1 MSRALQHA
9 SHQVLHQDNQRGFLL
24 VRRDGVLWGVSN
36 GAVERLSRD
45 GVRYRLA
52 VGGADLGVDEV
63 VGVVPELAVWP
74 VASAVRRFW
83 PDVAGGLAV
92 HAEAPLLI
100 VDPLRPPRALRFT
113 DGESIE
119 GRIEGE
125 TGDGEGRR

>member
-1 MSRALQHA
+1 MSPAVSPVKQ
-9 SHQVLHQDNQRGFLL
+9 SGYLL
-24 VRRDGVLWGVSN
+24 VRRNGVLWGISN

-45 GVRYRLA
+45 GARYRLV

-74 VASAVRRFW
+74 LTGAVRRFW

-100 VDPLRPPRALRFT
+100 VDPAQPPRALRLE
-113 DGESIE
+113 GES
-119 GRIEGE
+119 
-125 TGDGEGRR
+125 TDGEGRR